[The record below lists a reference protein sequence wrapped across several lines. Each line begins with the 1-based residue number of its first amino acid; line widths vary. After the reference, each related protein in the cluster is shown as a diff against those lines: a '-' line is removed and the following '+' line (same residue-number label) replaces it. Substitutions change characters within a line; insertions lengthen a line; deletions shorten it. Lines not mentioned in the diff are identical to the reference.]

1 MSRVVVVRR
10 VLLGLIAVLVVAA
23 LVAGVVVTTTVRA
36 ALPKTTGTA
45 DLPGLGADVSVL
57 RDDSG
62 IPHLYGDSITDLARA
77 QGYVHAQER
86 FFEMDL
92 RRHVTAGRLAE
103 LVGAEGLESD
113 KVIRTMG
120 WRRVAEEE
128 LPTLKPQTRQVLQ
141 AYAEGVNTYLRGR
154 SPGDVA
160 VEYTLLGLQ
169 LPDTSIEEWTP
180 VDSISWLKAM
190 AWDLRGNYE
199 DELAR
204 ARLSGRLSPAQIAQI
219 YPPYDST
226 ARPPILSNQEW
237 SPTDEGRPVS
247 SSVPS
252 ALTDATASTA
262 PAADAVTSPGAP
274 AAPRAPATPAAA
286 AASTDDPVVSATA
299 QQAYAL
305 VQGALDAVPQLLGRG
320 EGIGSNSWVVSG
332 SRTSTGKPL
341 LANDPHLALGQPG
354 VWIQNSLHCRSV
366 SSACPLDVSGFSF
379 AGVPGVII
387 GHNADIA
394 WGMTN
399 LKPDVTDF
407 YLERVVGDTYLR
419 DGDWT
424 PVTSRE
430 EVIKIRG
437 GADQRITVRSTVH
450 GPVMSDVIEGVNDA
464 GGRAPTQ
471 QEGDESE
478 RYAVSLAW
486 TGLIPSSTADAI
498 LDLGLATNFEEFREA
513 ARSFAVPSQNLVYA
527 DTQGNIGYQAP
538 GQVPIRRS
546 AIPRAAPGYWPAP
559 GWDSAYDWTGFVAFE
574 DLPWALNPT
583 DGVIVAANQAV
594 VAGESPFLTTDWDR
608 GWRSTR
614 IAERLSGLNSIS
626 PVEMA
631 AVQLDD
637 QDPFA
642 KVLVPALL
650 GVTLEASEGDQIS
663 QELLDFTREAR
674 ELLRGW
680 DSTTPAGDSDAG
692 ASAAYYNAVWRNL
705 VKSLFDDEL
714 PVGLKSDGGSRWRA
728 AVTDLLDDPDSA
740 WWDNKLTPNITES
753 RDEILRQSLVQ
764 ARLELTREL
773 GKDPG
778 QWQWGKLH
786 RLTLEHPVLGGETM
800 PSAVRWLVNEGPFDV
815 PGGSAIVNANSWTAS
830 LGYEVTAGPSMRMVV
845 DLADLDGSTWIT
857 STGVSGHPADARYA
871 DQVDDW
877 VSGKQRP
884 WPFSED
890 AVRAQD
896 PDVLTLRPEGS
907 TTG

>member
-1 MSRVVVVRR
+1 
-10 VLLGLIAVLVVAA
+10 LGLIAVLVVAA

-36 ALPKTTGTA
+36 SLPKTTGTA

-103 LVGAEGLESD
+103 LVGADGLESD

-120 WRRVAEEE
+120 WRRIAEEE

-160 VEYTLLGLQ
+160 VEYTLLGLR
-169 LPDTSIEEWTP
+169 LPDVTIEEWTP
-180 VDSISWLKAM
+180 VDSVSWLKAM

-219 YPPYDST
+219 YPPYDSAT
-226 ARPPILSNQEW
+226 RPPILSDQEW
-237 SPTDEGRPVS
+237 SPTDAGRPVS

-252 ALTDATASTA
+252 ALTEATASA
-262 PAADAVTSPGAP
+262 PTTSDAVAS
-274 AAPRAPATPAAA
+274 PRAAAAPAAA
-286 AASTDDPVVSATA
+286 AASADDPVVSASA
-299 QQAYAL
+299 QQAYAV
-305 VQGALDAVPQLLGRG
+305 VQDALDAVPQLLGRG
-320 EGIGSNSWVVSG
+320 EGIGSNSWVVAG

-354 VWIQNSLHCRSV
+354 VWIQNSLRCRTV
-366 SSACPLDVSGFSF
+366 SSTCPLDVSGFSF

-419 DGDWT
+419 DGDWAPIT
-424 PVTSRE
+424 YRE

-450 GPVMSDVIEGVNDA
+450 GPVMSDVVEGVNDA

-471 QEGDESE
+471 QEGDENE
-478 RYAVSLAW
+478 TYAVSLAW
-486 TGLIPSSTADAI
+486 TGLIPSRTADAI
-498 LDLGLATNFEEFREA
+498 LDLGLATNFQEFREA

-527 DTQGNIGYQAP
+527 DTEGNIGYQAP
-538 GQVPIRRS
+538 GQVPTRRS
-546 AIPRAAPGYWPAP
+546 AIPRAAPGFWPAP
-559 GWDSAYDWTGFVAFE
+559 GWDPEYDWTGYVAFE
-574 DLPWALNPT
+574 DMPWALNPA

-594 VAGESPFLTTDWDR
+594 VAGETPFLTTDWDR

-680 DSTTPAGDSDAG
+680 DYTTPAGDSDSA

-705 VKSLFDDEL
+705 VKLLFDDEL
-714 PVGLKSDGGSRWRA
+714 PVGLKSDGGARWRA

-786 RLTLEHPVLGGETM
+786 RLTLEHPVLGGESM
-800 PSAVRWLVNEGPFDV
+800 PGAVRWLVNEGPFDV
-815 PGGSAIVNANSWTAS
+815 PGGSAIVNANGWNAS

-845 DLADLDGSTWIT
+845 DLGNLDGSTWIN
-857 STGVSGHPADARYA
+857 STGVSGHPADARYS
-871 DQVDDW
+871 DQVEDW